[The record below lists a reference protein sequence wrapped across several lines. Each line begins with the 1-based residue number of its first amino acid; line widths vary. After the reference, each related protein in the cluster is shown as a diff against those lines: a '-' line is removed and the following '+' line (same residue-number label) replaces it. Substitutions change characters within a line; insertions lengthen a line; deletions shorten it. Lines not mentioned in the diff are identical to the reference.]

1 MRVLSVAGFSR
12 RRRRLCWCTK
22 KSDKARTTLVLTL
35 WEYFWHVRLLVERKA
50 CFWSLGYSSRI
61 VVIPFAQSFVFSFF
75 SGTLHLKSNI
85 LPFGRPIVYH
95 RVHCHAAIS
104 LLFQA
109 GAAAYASALRI
120 NFFTVPIFHTS
131 LHLPIYIA
139 STPPRNV
146 DLQTNE
152 QLEVFY

>member
-1 MRVLSVAGFSR
+1 MRELSVAGFSR

-22 KSDKARTTLVLTL
+22 ESDKARITLVLTL

-50 CFWSLGYSSRI
+50 CSWSLGYSSRI
-61 VVIPFAQSFVFSFF
+61 VVIHFGQSFFFFF
-75 SGTLHLKSNI
+75 SGTLNLKSNI

-95 RVHCHAAIS
+95 RVHCHAAM
-104 LLFQA
+104 LLFLA
-109 GAAAYASALRI
+109 VAAAYASALRI
-120 NFFTVPIFHTS
+120 NFLLSPIFHTS

-146 DLQTNE
+146 ELQTNE